1 MVLLKRKQSSS
12 AGHSR
17 KSSVQSLNSSAGSAS
32 SSSKKFSLATP
43 TSSSLAQAHQI
54 PSIGHGSTKDSHLQL
69 NTDLKAEMV
78 NKTSPGSPGSRLSSA
93 PVFSGS
99 KRLSLALRS
108 LSSTSSSVNSTSGK
122 NEEDSQLP
130 ASSATSQSS
139 IINRSSH
146 YASFKAQNGGNY
158 DHSRSSKAA
167 SIAEKDS
174 EAFKQD
180 PVDSKL
186 IFDWDVTN
194 PKQWSS
200 QRVVTWLQLNDFS
213 SKWISFFRRQQI
225 HGDAFLKLMAYD
237 NFQRYENY
245 LPSSHTSSY
254 ARFQH
259 LLKRTMEQNVIHQQ
273 HSHSRSTGSIDSF
286 QSRKSTKHSRT
297 DSENSS
303 LLSLYQQNQ
312 PPLKPL
318 QKLDSS
324 EQPLTKLPT
333 NEKDGTTTATLS
345 VAESDEKTQTHGLS
359 SNSSNDNSTMPQ
371 KSNSKSTAS
380 LYRRSFISLRNSV
393 PSGTS
398 STKVTPPVPP
408 PRPNMAINPKIQDLS
423 SSKESPIPSPT
434 YGFFRRHQKTSSS
447 ESFLLSNKLKNG
459 NNGTGPGYQSDLYD
473 SRKNSNETLK
483 TSNVSA
489 NSHADTSVLHET
501 KKQQQTLSKLIGA
514 KFCPKED
521 NKIKRKF
528 VLVTKERSTFFPVE
542 VSSITD
548 VSTFQ
553 SKLANSSNIHH
564 KNFQIYLSSCT
575 FEIGETP
582 LTKEVLNLLLKNNF
596 SEGFDKFFVKDMLK
610 IQLQRTRSSS
620 LIKRK
625 PSTRS
630 ATSSVKSSTTDDGFS
645 TQTSGELAS
654 LEEKYNGQKAY
665 PKTPNHYFENAEGT
679 DYLTVKNEKKTASN
693 VLDEAPP
700 LPNNKSSF
708 KLIRHDNTNKIDFN
722 IKRETPFVKLE
733 PKREAPKPPLTASGS
748 SASINTYSAE
758 TPKMSKKSSFIN
770 ATPNKKATPLKR
782 PPPPVP
788 FNANGE
794 PVSFAQQNHK
804 LPDNFSDSN
813 ISAFTPGSSQIL
825 VPQPYKG
832 TVGESK
838 DYPSYAYALSK
849 KSSTLSLRKKSSTAS
864 LKTSDH
870 LSTKL
875 TRSNSSLQSSLNSVF
890 QSPPRSLQRNPSRRV
905 ISSASAA
912 DVFEENTISFDD
924 APALT
929 NAKQEFKDTNEEV
942 FGSVD
947 QKIVSS
953 INQEPEMSFTVGDD
967 MISESDDSEES
978 DGIVWADA
986 KDTKNSDSITKT
998 VDDSDSDDGIVWTKP
1013 DATKSEN
1020 KQKDST
1026 TDACTK
1032 TSSNSEGKD
1041 SNDDDEEDDGLI
1053 VWKGQTQ
1060 KDSSCKQVSSS
1071 EKTLVPEASKKGL
1084 SNDGITR
1091 KLTLRPSPEVVYQNL
1106 EMFFPGT
1113 DLDKP
1118 VLDGN
1123 SSPASP
1129 NFSDSQGFKR
1139 QSSKVAQ
1146 SPLTSAS
1153 TIQHSSKNDDYSFDT
1168 SNTLRSRDDNG
1179 KLKPPKR
1186 TKTIRMVAHEARE
1199 ARKKSS
1205 NRKLKRNN
1213 TTKLWGTKVVE
1224 ITDKENIVAINKKKN
1239 SKGEYKEFAWLK
1251 GEMIGKGSFGC
1262 VFIGLN
1268 ITTGEMMAIKQV
1280 EVPKYNNNNESTN
1293 SVVEA
1298 LKMEVSTLKD
1308 LDHPNIV
1315 QYLGFEEK
1323 NLVYSLFIEY
1333 VAGGSVGSLIRLFGR
1348 FDDDIIR
1355 FLTEQVLKGL
1365 AYLHEKGILH
1375 RDMKA
1380 DNLLLDLDGVCKISD
1395 FGISKKSKNIY
1406 SNADMT
1412 MRGTVFWMAPEMVD
1426 TKQGYSAKVDIWS
1439 LGCVVL
1445 EMFAGKRPWSNLEV
1459 VAAMFKIGK
1468 YKSAPPI
1475 PDDTLP
1481 LISTGGKNFLN
1492 SCFEIDPE
1500 KRPTAETLLQSP
1512 AFKKAPAFDFSQ
1524 TTLFKFINDND
1535 KMNSSKMQLEL

>member
-17 KSSVQSLNSSAGSAS
+17 KSSVQSLNSSTGSAS
-32 SSSKKFSLATP
+32 SSGKKFSLTTP
-43 TSSSLAQAHQI
+43 SSSNLAQGHQSS
-54 PSIGHGSTKDSHLQL
+54 SIAHGSTKDSHLQV
-69 NTDLKAEMV
+69 NTDLKAEMA

-108 LSSTSSSVNSTSGK
+108 FSSTASSVNSTSGK
-122 NEEDSQLP
+122 NEEDSQLSG
-130 ASSATSQSS
+130 SSAASQSS
-139 IINRSSH
+139 SNNRNSHYSNFKTQQHGNNDHNRSS
-146 YASFKAQNGGNY
+146 
-158 DHSRSSKAA
+158 RAA
-167 SIAEKDS
+167 SIAEEDA
-174 EAFKQD
+174 EPFKQD

-213 SKWISFFRRQQI
+213 TKWISFFRRQQI

-237 NFQRYENY
+237 NFQKYENF
-245 LPSSHTSSY
+245 LPSSNTSSY

-273 HSHSRSTGSIDSF
+273 HSYSRSTGSIDSL
-286 QSRKSTKHSRT
+286 QSKKSNKHSRT

-312 PPLKPL
+312 APLKPL
-318 QKLDSS
+318 QKLSS
-324 EQPLTKLPT
+324 NEQPLTKFPT
-333 NEKDGTTTATLS
+333 NEKDVTTGAKTA
-345 VAESDEKTQTHGLS
+345 ASDFDQNTQSHELS
-359 SNSSNDNSTMPQ
+359 SKSSNDSSAGSQ
-371 KSNSKSTAS
+371 KSNSKSSGS

-393 PSGTS
+393 PSS
-398 STKVTPPVPP
+398 SSNAKAPPPVLP
-408 PRPNMAINPKIQDLS
+408 PRPSMAINPKIQDLS
-423 SSKESPIPSPT
+423 NNKESPLHSPT
-434 YGFFRRHQKTSSS
+434 YGFFRRHQKTNSS
-447 ESFLLSNKLKNG
+447 ESFLSNNKPKN
-459 NNGTGPGYQSDLYD
+459 NSNGKSFGYQSDQYN

-483 TSNVSA
+483 TSNASSHSRT
-489 NSHADTSVLHET
+489 NSLALDNSRT
-501 KKQQQTLSKLIGA
+501 QQVTLSKLVDA
-514 KFCPKED
+514 KFRPKED
-521 NKIKRKF
+521 DKISRKF
-528 VLVTKERSTFFPVE
+528 VLVTKDKTTFFPVE
-542 VSSITD
+542 ISSITD

-553 SKLANSSNIHH
+553 SKIANSSKIHH
-564 KNFQIYLSSCT
+564 KNFQVYLSNYT
-575 FEIGETP
+575 FEVGETP
-582 LTKEVLNLLLKNNF
+582 LTKEVFNLLLTHNF
-596 SEGFDKFFVKDMLK
+596 SDGFDKFFVKDMLK

-630 ATSSVKSSTTDDGFS
+630 AASSVKSSTTDDGSS

-654 LEEKYNGQKAY
+654 LEEKLNGQKAY
-665 PKTPNHYFENAEGT
+665 PKTPNHYYENAEGI
-679 DYLTVKNEKKTASN
+679 DYLTVKNDRKTATS

-700 LPNNKSSF
+700 LPNQKSSF
-708 KLIRHDNTNKIDFN
+708 KLIRHDNSNKIDFN
-722 IKRETPFVKLE
+722 KKRETPFAKLE
-733 PKREAPKPPLTASGS
+733 PKREAPKPPLTMSNS
-748 SASINTYSAE
+748 STSVNSFSTEA
-758 TPKMSKKSSFIN
+758 PKMSKKSSFIN
-770 ATPNKKATPLKR
+770 VTPSKKATPLKR
-782 PPPPVP
+782 PPPPPVP

-794 PVSFAQQNHK
+794 PVLFAQHNAK
-804 LPDNFSDSN
+804 LPDSFSDSN

-832 TVGESK
+832 TAGESK
-838 DYPSYAYALSK
+838 DYPTYAYALSK
-849 KSSTLSLRKKSSTAS
+849 KSSALSLRKKSSTAS
-864 LKTSDH
+864 LKASDH
-870 LSTKL
+870 LGTKL

-890 QSPPRSLQRNPSRRV
+890 QSPPRSLQRNLSRRV
-905 ISSASAA
+905 VSSASAA
-912 DVFEENTISFDD
+912 DVFEENNISFDD
-924 APALT
+924 APAL
-929 NAKQEFKDTNEEV
+929 ASEKQELKDNNEEV

-947 QKIVSS
+947 QKMVSS

-967 MISESDDSEES
+967 VMPESEDSEES

-986 KDTKNSDSITKT
+986 KDNENLDFNTT
-998 VDDSDSDDGIVWTKP
+998 VADDSDSDDGIVWTKP
-1013 DATKSEN
+1013 D
-1020 KQKDST
+1020 
-1026 TDACTK
+1026 TK
-1032 TSSNSEGKD
+1032 TSESSQQSGIIDDYTKTSDNSKGSD
-1041 SNDDDEEDDGLI
+1041 ADDDDEDDGLI
-1053 VWKGQTQ
+1053 VWKDKSS
-1060 KDSSCKQVSSS
+1060 KDLSSKQQLSS
-1071 EKTLVPEASKKGL
+1071 ESTAIPKLSKKGS
-1084 SNDGITR
+1084 SNGGITR

-1129 NFSDSQGFKR
+1129 KFSDSQGFKS
-1139 QSSKVAQ
+1139 QSSKAAQ

-1205 NRKLKRNN
+1205 NRKLKRKN

-1293 SVVEA
+1293 NVVEA

-1348 FDDDIIR
+1348 FDDEIIR

-1365 AYLHEKGILH
+1365 SYLHEKGILH

-1500 KRPTAETLLQSP
+1500 KRPTAETLLQSS
-1512 AFKKAPAFDFSQ
+1512 AFKKAPDFDFAQ

-1535 KMNSSKMQLEL
+1535 KMNSSKMQLEI